1 MQGLGVEAAR
11 QLAAATTQLRFLE
24 AEHAA
29 RGEKVKSLQEQVKEK
44 KIRLALIRRQREQHV
59 KQHDSL
65 MHGVTTLNERNAR
78 LINDIKTK
86 QEAVTNVVAHLDD
99 MAQMHQRLA
108 MDLDQSAMHIQM
120 TSAQLE
126 ASGVERQHEEN
137 RLRELRDQRSTAEK
151 TIHDRSMELSRLR
164 VHSDKAMR
172 ESLYV
177 ERVLEDCSSL

>member
-1 MQGLGVEAAR
+1 MEAAR

-29 RGEKVKSLQEQVKEK
+29 RGEKVKSLEELVKEK
-44 KIRLALIRRQREQHV
+44 KTRLALLRRQRDQHL

-78 LINDIKTK
+78 LIVDIKTK
-86 QEAVTNVVAHLDD
+86 QEAVTNTVAHLDD

-108 MDLDQSAMHIQM
+108 IELDQSAMNIQM
-120 TSAQLE
+120 TSAKLE
-126 ASGVERQHEEN
+126 ASGIERSHEET
-137 RLRELRDQRSTAEK
+137 RLRSLRDQRSTAEK

-177 ERVLEDCSSL
+177 ERVLEDCSTV